1 MSVMGIFQQLPKP
14 VQLGQ
19 QSPDEDNQEHD
30 QHHFE

>member
-1 MSVMGIFQQLPKP
+1 VSVTAIFRQLPKP
-14 VQLGQ
+14 VQPGQ